1 MNLANKI
8 NTFTN
13 AVRIYKVIE
22 RAKGEVRFI
31 GGCVR
36 DALLNRPIT
45 DIDLA
50 TNLKPEQV
58 KQALSDSGI
67 HYINVGAAF
76 GTITAILNK
85 EKIEITSLRKDLSC
99 NGRHAIVE
107 FTNNWQEDAQRRDFT
122 INALSVDLKGNI
134 FDYFN
139 GLEDLQDAKVKFIG
153 IAEERI
159 CEDYLR
165 ILRFFRFSSDYAQS
179 IDPEGLLAAKKHAY
193 MLKNI
198 SPNRIHSELSK
209 IFVGSQAVKV
219 IAEMKSVLP
228 EILPC
233 KHNAVEDLLKLY
245 KLIQKFNVNCSATV
259 CYAALIKNSEDFT
272 NFYEKF
278 VFTKNELKTLKIL
291 LSSKIEN
298 WSYNNLKL
306 LWSKYKNLFKEMLII
321 NLINHELDS
330 LLTVKIKRLF
340 SQEIKALPITGRD
353 LVKLGIDPDK
363 DMGKLL
369 IMAEQIWFESE
380 FKINKDELLKKIYE
394 HKN

>member
-219 IAEMKSVLP
+219 IAEMKSILP

-233 KHNAVEDLLKLY
+233 KHNAVEDLLKMY
-245 KLIQKFNVNCSATV
+245 KLMQKFNINCSAIV
-259 CYAALIKNSEDFT
+259 CYAALIKNSEDFA

-291 LSSKIEN
+291 LSNKIEN
-298 WSYNNLKL
+298 WSYHNLKL
-306 LWSKYKNLFKEMLII
+306 LWSKYKNLFKEMVII

-330 LLTVKIKRLF
+330 LLTAKIKRLF
-340 SQEIKALPITGRD
+340 SQEIKVLPITGRD
-353 LVKLGIDPDK
+353 LVKLAVAPDK

-369 IMAEQIWFESE
+369 IIAEQIWFESE